1 MQKIQNL
8 DAVASKHAGAIENA
22 AGSLMCGEITPDTM
36 SNITAKSKCIEAFNK
51 SRDERENYKKLM
63 REDSSNILTAS
74 AKYNELDENVR
85 NGIGL
90 F

>member
-1 MQKIQNL
+1 MQTINNL
-8 DAVASKHAGAIENA
+8 DAIASKHAGAIVNA
-22 AGSLMCGEITPDTM
+22 AASILGGVITPDPM

-63 REDSSNILTAS
+63 REDSSHILTAS

-85 NGIGL
+85 NGIG
-90 F
+90 